1 MTYGISDVFTLL
13 GSLGLFLYGMK
24 VMSDAL
30 IEVAGD
36 KMRSILASLTSN
48 RFLAVLTG
56 FIITA
61 IIQSSSATSLMVIS
75 FVNASLLTLFEAIG
89 VILGSHIGTTVTAWL
104 ITLIGFKIHLSAMAL
119 PLMGIGFLLSFSK
132 KKQNSQWGYFII
144 GFAILFLGLQ
154 FLNEAVPDIKENPE
168 ILEFLTNY
176 TDLGFWSILIFLGIG
191 TLLTVIIQS
200 SSAAM
205 AITLIMCY
213 QGWIPFELAAAM
225 VLGLNVGTTI
235 TANLGAIVANT
246 NAKRAARS
254 HFITQG
260 VGVLI
265 MLFLLHPTLMLID
278 KYIDFNEGSPFS
290 TPASMPLALSIF
302 HSVFNILNVLLLVGF
317 IKQIENLVIKMVP
330 ERIKPEPDFD
340 KPKFLTN
347 SAMR

>member
-154 FLNEAVPDIKENPE
+154 FLNEAVPDIKENQE
-168 ILEFLTNY
+168 ILYQEIQNMIDNNPNPSNFQRKSFLKVEREN
-176 TDLGFWSILIFLGIG
+176 IIE
-191 TLLTVIIQS
+191 TL
-200 SSAAM
+200 
-205 AITLIMCY
+205 
-213 QGWIPFELAAAM
+213 
-225 VLGLNVGTTI
+225 
-235 TANLGAIVANT
+235 
-246 NAKRAARS
+246 K
-254 HFITQG
+254 
-260 VGVLI
+260 
-265 MLFLLHPTLMLID
+265 
-278 KYIDFNEGSPFS
+278 
-290 TPASMPLALSIF
+290 
-302 HSVFNILNVLLLVGF
+302 NILVLQVS
-317 IKQIENLVIKMVP
+317 E
-330 ERIKPEPDFD
+330 
-340 KPKFLTN
+340 
-347 SAMR
+347 